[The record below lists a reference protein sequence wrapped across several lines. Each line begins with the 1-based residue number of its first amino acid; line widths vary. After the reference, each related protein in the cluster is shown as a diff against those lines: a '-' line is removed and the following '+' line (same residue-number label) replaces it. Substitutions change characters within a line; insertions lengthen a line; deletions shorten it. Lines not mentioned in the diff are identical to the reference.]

1 MMMREDEIKLL
12 FCDLVELVSY
22 LVIRDTVK
30 VKLYK
35 DKTKIM
41 ARPQINT
48 VAFMNNSNPS
58 QGIMLCLPS
67 VHQKVSKGFIF
78 KVFKSWGFI
87 QGIEFRPAR
96 LHNYKKAFIMFAP
109 NRWNNPIVSDMTP
122 FLKVLVEGTA
132 PQRIFYVAGKPWYW
146 NVRISKISRD
156 ELMNGHSKSVIV
168 NNEMTLV
175 QPPPVLRRQTAV
187 KLDSD
192 FEANSESDSDNGKEQ
207 VRDRHQDAMRKRDN
221 SGPDYGRRNRRVNKV
236 KEMDTRTAFNN
247 LDDSLHEFLRVVES
261 KRTYES
267 ACKLAYQRRDELPES
282 FEYPEDNAPEAVKR
296 AFTRAVYRA
305 LGM

>member
-1 MMMREDEIKLL
+1 
-12 FCDLVELVSY
+12 
-22 LVIRDTVK
+22 
-30 VKLYK
+30 
-35 DKTKIM
+35 M

-109 NRWNNPIVSDMTP
+109 NRWNDPIVSDMTP

-146 NVRISKISRD
+146 NVRISNISRD
-156 ELMNGHSKSVIV
+156 ELMNGRSKSVIV

-175 QPPPVLRRQTAV
+175 QPPPALRRQTAV

-207 VRDRHQDAMRKRDN
+207 VRDRHQDAMGKRDN

-236 KEMDTRTAFNN
+236 KEMDLGLAN
-247 LDDSLHEFLRVVES
+247 EFLRVVES

-296 AFTRAVYRA
+296 AFTRAVYTA